1 MTTIENLYFGNINP
15 SEVNVNDDSKI
26 AHLTRIAIKNENRFL
41 NMLTKQQRKQFDK
54 FKESDCEMHS
64 ECELEFFIEGF
75 KLGMRLAV
83 EGLTNNKVNT
93 DLTCK

>member
-26 AHLTRIAIKNENRFL
+26 ADLTRIAIKNENRLL
-41 NMLTKQQRKQFDK
+41 NMLSKHQREQFEK

-64 ECELEFFIEGF
+64 ECEMKSFIEGF
-75 KLGMRLAV
+75 KLGMSLAV
-83 EGLTNNKVNT
+83 EGLTNTKVNT
-93 DLTCK
+93 D

>member
-26 AHLTRIAIKNENRFL
+26 AELIRMAIKNENRLL
-41 NMLTKQQRKQFDK
+41 NMLTKQQREQFEK

-64 ECELEFFIEGF
+64 ECELKFFIEGF

-83 EGLTNNKVNT
+83 EGLTTNKIDT
-93 DLTCK
+93 D

>member
-26 AHLTRIAIKNENRFL
+26 AHFTRIAIKNENRLL
-41 NMLTKQQRKQFDK
+41 NMLTKHQREQFEK
-54 FKESDCEMHS
+54 FKEWDCEKHS
-64 ECELEFFIEGF
+64 ECGMKFFIEGF

-83 EGLTNNKVNT
+83 EGLTNTKVNT
-93 DLTCK
+93 D

>member
-26 AHLTRIAIKNENRFL
+26 ADLTRIAIKNENRLL
-41 NMLTKQQRKQFDK
+41 NMLTKHQREQFEK
-54 FKESDCEMHS
+54 FKESDCEKHS
-64 ECELEFFIEGF
+64 ECEMKFFIEGF

-83 EGLTNNKVNT
+83 EGLTNTKVNT
-93 DLTCK
+93 D

>member
-15 SEVNVNDDSKI
+15 SEVNFNDDSEI
-26 AHLTRIAIKNENRFL
+26 ADLTRIAIKNENRLL
-41 NMLTKQQRKQFDK
+41 NMLSKHQREQFEK

-83 EGLTNNKVNT
+83 EGLTNTKVNT
-93 DLTCK
+93 D

>member
-15 SEVNVNDDSKI
+15 IEVNFNDDSKI
-26 AHLTRIAIKNENRFL
+26 TELIRIAIKNENRLL
-41 NMLTKQQRKQFDK
+41 NMLSKHQRKQFEK

-93 DLTCK
+93 D

>member
-26 AHLTRIAIKNENRFL
+26 ADLTRIAIKNENRLL
-41 NMLTKQQRKQFDK
+41 NMLSKHQREQFEK

-64 ECELEFFIEGF
+64 ECEMKFFIEGF

-83 EGLTNNKVNT
+83 EGLTNTKVNT
-93 DLTCK
+93 D

>member
-26 AHLTRIAIKNENRFL
+26 AQLTRIAIKNENRLL
-41 NMLTKQQRKQFDK
+41 NMLTKHQREQFEK
-54 FKESDCEMHS
+54 FKESDCEKHS
-64 ECELEFFIEGF
+64 ECEMKFFIEGF

-83 EGLTNNKVNT
+83 EGLTNTKVNT
-93 DLTCK
+93 D

>member
-26 AHLTRIAIKNENRFL
+26 ADLTRIAIKNENRLL
-41 NMLTKQQRKQFDK
+41 NMLSKHQREQFEK

-64 ECELEFFIEGF
+64 ECEMKFFIEGF
-75 KLGMRLAV
+75 KLSMRLAV
-83 EGLTNNKVNT
+83 EGLTNTKVNT
-93 DLTCK
+93 D

>member
-26 AHLTRIAIKNENRFL
+26 ADLTRIAIKNENRLL
-41 NMLTKQQRKQFDK
+41 NMLSKHQREQFEK

-64 ECELEFFIEGF
+64 ECEMKFSIEGF

-93 DLTCK
+93 D

>member
-15 SEVNVNDDSKI
+15 SEVNVNDYSKI
-26 AHLTRIAIKNENRFL
+26 ADLTRIAIKNENRLL
-41 NMLTKQQRKQFDK
+41 NMLSKHQREQFEK

-64 ECELEFFIEGF
+64 ECEMKFFIEGF

-83 EGLTNNKVNT
+83 EGLTNTKVNT
-93 DLTCK
+93 D

>member
-15 SEVNVNDDSKI
+15 SEVNFNDDSEI
-26 AHLTRIAIKNENRFL
+26 ADLTRIAIKNENRLL
-41 NMLTKQQRKQFDK
+41 NMLSKHQREQFEK

-64 ECELEFFIEGF
+64 KCEMKFFIEGF
-75 KLGMRLAV
+75 KLGMRLSV

-93 DLTCK
+93 D

>member
-26 AHLTRIAIKNENRFL
+26 ADLTRIAIKNENRLL
-41 NMLTKQQRKQFDK
+41 NMLSKHQREQFEK

-64 ECELEFFIEGF
+64 ECEMKFFIEGF

-83 EGLTNNKVNT
+83 EGLTNNKDNT
-93 DLTCK
+93 D